1 MLNEH
6 NPRTE
11 RLTDN
16 LIDYKEMVFLSL
28 EGTKSY

>member
-6 NPRTE
+6 NPLTE

-16 LIDYKEMVFLSL
+16 LIDYKEMVFLSID
-28 EGTKSY
+28 GTKSY